1 MWKST
6 SELGCRADGV
16 GRPKFDF
23 HTGDDPED
31 RQARKYVGSA
41 LKPAKKAALERLV
54 EQLQRDND
62 RLQASLQLAYE
73 RAEAAKGEWEEE
85 RESLVQKAKEAATE
99 AKLAIASAQSP
110 QKREPGEL
118 AKSAMDPRA
127 SRLAAELQLAKER
140 DALRDEVNSLNALRA
155 KDQQTIKESRPVWK
169 STSASGAPDN
179 SSLSHFSAMTLPRR
193 LRRAVRHQHRHAI
206 EQASRRWRGGR
217 RRDSGRTRRK
227 FYFHTG

>member
-1 MWKST
+1 M
-6 SELGCRADGV
+6 
-16 GRPKFDF
+16 GRPTFDV

-73 RAEAAKGEWEEE
+73 RAEASKAEWEAE
-85 RESLVQKAKEAATE
+85 REGLVRQAKEAATE
-99 AKLAIASAQSP
+99 AKLAIASSKSP
-110 QKREPGEL
+110 SKREPGEL

-140 DALRDEVNSLNALRA
+140 DALRDEVNSARRSKSQGPADHQATNA
-155 KDQQTIKESRPVWK
+155 P
-169 STSASGAPDN
+169 
-179 SSLSHFSAMTLPRR
+179 
-193 LRRAVRHQHRHAI
+193 
-206 EQASRRWRGGR
+206 
-217 RRDSGRTRRK
+217 
-227 FYFHTG
+227 